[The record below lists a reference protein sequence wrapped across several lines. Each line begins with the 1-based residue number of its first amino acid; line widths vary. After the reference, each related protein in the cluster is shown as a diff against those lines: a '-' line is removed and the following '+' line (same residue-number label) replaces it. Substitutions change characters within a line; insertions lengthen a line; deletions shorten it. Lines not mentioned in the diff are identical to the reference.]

1 MPRRA
6 TKPSR
11 ALAPHGARLRALA
24 RRHHLRNLRVF
35 GSVARG
41 EDRVGSDLDLLVDGV
56 SGRTTYFDIAA
67 FKLAAEALLGVAVD
81 VRTLGAI
88 STARRDEIAQEARR
102 V

>member
-1 MPRRA
+1 M
-6 TKPSR
+6 
-11 ALAPHGARLRALA
+11 RALA